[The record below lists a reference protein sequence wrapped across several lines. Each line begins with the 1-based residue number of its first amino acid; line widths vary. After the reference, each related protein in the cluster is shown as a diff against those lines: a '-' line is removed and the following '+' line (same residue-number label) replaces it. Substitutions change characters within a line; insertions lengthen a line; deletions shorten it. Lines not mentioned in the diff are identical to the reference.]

1 MRPIARI
8 LVDESHRQAWSTR
21 PELAARMHPTNP
33 ADASYAR
40 AAGAARA
47 LGVAVEVHADGPI
60 TTEVLRDVDALVI
73 PHCADDAWEHTTGIG
88 DPQLTSDEMDAI
100 DAFVRE
106 GGGLLILGETE
117 QPKYGNNLGD
127 LAARF
132 GIEIVNTTVQDPT
145 HSLND
150 VATWVLAELEHAPD
164 IDLAA
169 RVQAAAF
176 YRAGALRSHDPAT
189 RVLARGS
196 SQADPAD
203 APLIMT
209 SAHHGGR
216 VVVTADSD
224 IFGDDSIGD
233 LDNETLW
240 CNLISWVAASK
251 AARDQGT
258 GRRST
263 WAADDAEWQR
273 LAAACEAIK
282 AMQTGTGSIN
292 LAEVQAR
299 DVEPHVDEII
309 DSVHALAP
317 RFPHQGDYFAALEAD
332 LRAWVE
338 AGFPVPDFL
347 DSLNQFHPE
356 EFRVD
361 GIEHLAVFAMSTQN
375 GNPNRSLE
383 AVITRTFWPDWLA
396 EAERTY
402 DNAGFVPIEFVA
414 FTSGYD
420 THSAV
425 FFPETVAVRTTPV
438 FTWGGIFCDREAAR
452 FRMVASAA
460 ADAVRLALPPDAA
473 FLLDDQA
480 LAQDTF
486 VLWDLIHDR
495 IHSRGDLPFDPFMI
509 KQRMPFWMYSLEE
522 LRCDVTTYR
531 ETLTLDGAGH
541 HLGRHIR
548 YAIVL
553 DRLFRFTIT
562 GGRTR
567 NYDGLAG
574 QIIFAWLHRDDV
586 LRWTDNTLTIDW
598 LRIDASMVALCEAVE
613 SLYRTGIDRPKVGQ
627 WLATHAFVAELV
639 PPHPASTWAQGA
651 AALPMTGEPRGLVD
665 AALDDEF
672 PLNVFFEALARRVGP
687 VIDASKGI
695 TP

>member
-1 MRPIARI
+1 MRPLARV
-8 LVDESHRQAWSTR
+8 LVDESHRQAWSIR
-21 PELAARMHPTNP
+21 PEMAARMHPTNP

-40 AAGAARA
+40 AAQTARD
-47 LGVAVEVHADGPI
+47 LGFDLVVHTDGPLDA
-60 TTEVLRDVDALVI
+60 TALEGMDALVI
-73 PHCADDAWEHTTGIG
+73 PHCADDAWEHTTGVG
-88 DPQLTSDEMDAI
+88 DPRLQPSELDAI
-100 DAFVRE
+100 ESFVRA
-106 GGGLLILGETE
+106 GGGLLVLGETE
-117 QPKYGNNLGD
+117 QPKYGNNLAD
-127 LAARF
+127 LTARF

-145 HSLND
+145 HAFND
-150 VATWVLAELEHAPD
+150 VATWVLADLEHGWP
-164 IDLAA
+164 IDVAA
-169 RVQAAAF
+169 GVDAAVF
-176 YRAGALRSHDPAT
+176 YRAGVLRADASTVEVVARTTPAADPAT
-189 RVLARGS
+189 
-196 SQADPAD
+196 
-203 APLIMT
+203 APLVLTT
-209 SAHHGGR
+209 SAHGGR
-216 VVVTADSD
+216 VAVTSDSD
-224 IFGDDSIGD
+224 LFGDDSIGD
-233 LDNETLW
+233 LDNERLW
-240 CNLISWVAASK
+240 SNLVTWVAASR
-251 AARDQGT
+251 AAHGARPKRPDA
-258 GRRST
+258 
-263 WAADDAEWQR
+263 WAADHEDWRR
-273 LAAACEAIK
+273 LAAACEAVK
-282 AMQTGTGSIN
+282 AVQTHTGSIN

-299 DVEPHVDEII
+299 DVEPHVDAII

-317 RFPHQGDYFAALEAD
+317 HFPHQGDYFAALERD

-347 DSLNQFHPE
+347 DSLNHFHPE
-356 EFRVD
+356 ELRVD
-361 GIEHLAVFAMSTQN
+361 GVEHLAVFAMSTQN
-375 GNPNRSLE
+375 GNPNRNLE

-473 FLLDDQA
+473 FLLDDQR

-531 ETLTLDGAGH
+531 ETLTLDTDGH
-541 HLGRHIR
+541 HLGRYIR

-586 LRWTDNTLTIDW
+586 LRWTNNTLTIDW
-598 LRIDASMVALCEAVE
+598 RRLDDSMVALCEAVE
-613 SLYRTGIDRPKVGQ
+613 LLYRTGIDRPKVGQ
-627 WLATHAFVAELV
+627 WLATHAFIADLV
-639 PPHPASTWAQGA
+639 PPHPASTWAKGA
-651 AALPMTGEPRGLVD
+651 TALPMDSEPRALVD
-665 AALDDEF
+665 AVLDDEF
-672 PLNVFFEALARRVGP
+672 PLNVFFEALSKKVGP
-687 VIDASKGI
+687 VIDATRGI